1 MKTPSL
7 PLGDTSR
14 DVDTYL
20 KHAMGFQ
27 AVISTVILHGL
38 INEPTVFQTRSI
50 GSLWRVRS
58 PFFRRD
64 LFGCVGFG
72 LSHAEAQI
80 RVDEY
85 KTLIS

>member
-38 INEPTVFQTRSI
+38 INEPTVFRQEVLALCGESE
-50 GSLWRVRS
+50 VR
-58 PFFRRD
+58 FFVETC
-64 LFGCVGFG
+64 LGV
-72 LSHAEAQI
+72 
-80 RVDEY
+80 
-85 KTLIS
+85 